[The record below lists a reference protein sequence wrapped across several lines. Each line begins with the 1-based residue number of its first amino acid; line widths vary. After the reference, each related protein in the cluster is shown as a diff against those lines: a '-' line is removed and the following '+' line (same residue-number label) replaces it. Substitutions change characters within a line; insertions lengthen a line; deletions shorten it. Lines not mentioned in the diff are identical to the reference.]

1 MSDLR
6 RPWFTLTKTGSVL
19 PAVIEI
25 VLGVLG
31 LVVQLLTLASDGP
44 VETLT
49 VVAVV
54 LLVVAVLLVAQ
65 GIADLV
71 WWSKGDRRERAQA
84 DAS

>member
-19 PAVIEI
+19 PPVIEI

-31 LVVQLLTLASDGP
+31 LVVQLLTLASDQP

-49 VVAVV
+49 LIVC
-54 LLVVAVLLVAQ
+54 VVAVLLVAQ

>member
-49 VVAVV
+49 LIVC
-54 LLVVAVLLVAQ
+54 VVAVLLVAQ

>member
-6 RPWFTLTKTGSVL
+6 RPWFTLTKNGSVL
-19 PAVIEI
+19 PPVIEI

-31 LVVQLLTLASDGP
+31 LVVQLLTLASDQP

-49 VVAVV
+49 LIVC
-54 LLVVAVLLVAQ
+54 VVAVLLVAQ

>member
-31 LVVQLLTLASDGP
+31 LVVQLMTLASDQP
-44 VETLT
+44 VETITLI
-49 VVAVV
+49 VC
-54 LLVVAVLLVAQ
+54 VVAVLLVAQ
-65 GIADLV
+65 GVADLV
-71 WWSKGDRRERAQA
+71 WWSRGDRRARAQA

>member
-19 PAVIEI
+19 PPVIEI

-31 LVVQLLTLASDGP
+31 LVVQLLTLASDQP
-44 VETLT
+44 VEMLTLI
-49 VVAVV
+49 VC
-54 LLVVAVLLVAQ
+54 VVAVLLVAQ

>member
-19 PAVIEI
+19 PPVIEI

-31 LVVQLLTLASDGP
+31 LVVQLLTLASDQS

-49 VVAVV
+49 LIVC
-54 LLVVAVLLVAQ
+54 VVAVLLVAQ

>member
-19 PAVIEI
+19 PPVIEI

-31 LVVQLLTLASDGP
+31 LVVQLLTLASDRP

-49 VVAVV
+49 LIVCG
-54 LLVVAVLLVAQ
+54 VAVLLVAQ

>member
-6 RPWFTLTKTGSVL
+6 RPWFTLTKTGAVL

-31 LVVQLLTLASDGP
+31 LVVQLLTLTSDRP

-49 VVAVV
+49 LIVC
-54 LLVVAVLLVAQ
+54 VVAVLLVAQ

-71 WWSKGDRRERAQA
+71 WWSRGDRRERAQA

>member
-31 LVVQLLTLASDGP
+31 LVVQLLTLASDRP

-49 VVAVV
+49 LIVC
-54 LLVVAVLLVAQ
+54 VVAVLLVAQ